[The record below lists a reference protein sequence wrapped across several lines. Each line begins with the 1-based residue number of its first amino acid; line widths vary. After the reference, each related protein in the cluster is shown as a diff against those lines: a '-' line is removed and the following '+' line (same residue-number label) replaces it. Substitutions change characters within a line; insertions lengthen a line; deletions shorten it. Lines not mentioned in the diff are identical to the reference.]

1 MKSKLTV
8 YVAAVVAM
16 LFWGLSF
23 VWIKIV
29 YEYMTPISTVF
40 TRLLIASIL
49 MMLLIK
55 ILKKE
60 EEVAKSDRKWFLL
73 LAFFEPF
80 CYFLGES
87 FGMLY
92 VTSTVASIMIS
103 TIPVIAPFFARFFM
117 HEKITAAN
125 FAGLILSF
133 IGVLMVVLDRNLS
146 FQAEPLGLL
155 LMLFAVFAGAFY
167 GLVLKKLSHGYS
179 TYTVVKWQNT
189 LGLLYFLPLFLIFE
203 IPSFSAVQWDF
214 RLIST
219 IGLLAVF
226 PSTISFLL
234 LTNVFRQLG
243 INKTNIFTN
252 LIPVFTAIFAFL
264 LLGERFDVVKIAGIA
279 VIISGILLAQFSGM
293 ISQMVQTLRKW

>member
-8 YVAAVVAM
+8 YSAAVIAM

-23 VWIKIV
+23 VWVKIV
-29 YEYMTPISTVF
+29 YEYMTPISTVCS
-40 TRLLIASIL
+40 RLVLASIL
-49 MMLLIK
+49 MLILIK
-55 ILKKE
+55 LLKKE

-103 TIPVIAPFFARFFM
+103 TIPVVAPFFARFFM
-117 HEKITAAN
+117 HEKISAAN

-146 FQAEPLGLL
+146 FQAEPIGLI
-155 LMLFAVFAGAFY
+155 LMLFAVFSGAFY

-179 TYTVVKWQNT
+179 TYTVVKWQNI
-189 LGLLYFLPLFLIFE
+189 LGLIYFLPLFLIFE
-203 IPSFSAVQWDF
+203 IPSFSAVHWDF

-226 PSTISFLL
+226 PSTLSFLL

-264 LLGERFDVVKIAGIA
+264 LLGEQFDLIKIVGIA
-279 VIISGILLAQFSGM
+279 VIISGILLAQFSGL
-293 ISQMVQTLRKW
+293 ISGMLKNKV